1 MQSIHAPHLK
11 LPVKEEI
18 MAEQSLSQLTPI
30 INDNDLKFI
39 ESNGKIL
46 FSTEEIGR
54 QLGYRNPSKSVNM
67 LYSRNQA
74 ELVGYAVGI
83 KLMSTDGK
91 YYEVRHFTEEGVYIL
106 SMLANTPRAA
116 VFRAQLAR
124 LLRELRE
131 RRVEA
136 AREAGYTQGR
146 DEALALPAVEKER
159 KAAYLKGMAEG
170 KRLQI
175 KRDGLNL
182 LTRILDYR
190 AKGLTQGE
198 TARLLGIS
206 HQRVSDLLARA
217 RKLGLMPTSPV
228 RPVQG
233 NLLEV
238 GA

>member
-1 MQSIHAPHLK
+1 
-11 LPVKEEI
+11 

-39 ESNGKIL
+39 ESNGNIL

-67 LYSRNQA
+67 LYSRNQT
-74 ELVGYAVGI
+74 ELAGYAVGI

-136 AREAGYTQGR
+136 AREAGYAQGR
-146 DEALALPAVEKER
+146 DEALALPVMEAER

-182 LTRILDYR
+182 LARVLDYR

-198 TARLLGIS
+198 TARILGIS
-206 HQRVSDLLARA
+206 KQRVSDLLARA
-217 RKLGLMPTSPV
+217 RKLGLVPKLPA

-238 GA
+238 EA

>member
-1 MQSIHAPHLK
+1 
-11 LPVKEEI
+11 

-67 LYSRNQA
+67 LYSRNQT
-74 ELVGYAVGI
+74 ELAGYAVGI

-217 RKLGLMPTSPV
+217 RKLGLLPTSPT

>member
-1 MQSIHAPHLK
+1 
-11 LPVKEEI
+11 

-67 LYSRNQA
+67 LYSRNQT
-74 ELVGYAVGI
+74 ELAGYAVGI

-136 AREAGYTQGR
+136 AREAGYMQGR
-146 DEALALPAVEKER
+146 DEALALPVVEAER

-182 LTRILDYR
+182 LARILDYR
-190 AKGLTQGE
+190 ARGLTQGE
-198 TARLLGIS
+198 TARILGIS
-206 HQRVSDLLARA
+206 RQRVSDLLARA
-217 RKLGLMPTSPV
+217 RKLGLVPKLPA